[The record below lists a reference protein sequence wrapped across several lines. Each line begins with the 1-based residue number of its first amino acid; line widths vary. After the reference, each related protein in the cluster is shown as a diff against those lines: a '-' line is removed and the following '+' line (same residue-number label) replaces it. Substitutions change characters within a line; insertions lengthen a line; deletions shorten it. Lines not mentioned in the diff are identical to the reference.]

1 MDMERQTL
9 EYKSVQKIRTG
20 DKGFRD
26 LAVTCVALANAQ
38 GGVIVIGFEDKTKMP
53 VVGQRIDLQEVN
65 YVLAKLRGLCFG
77 VSLSCSDVLTHEN
90 GGAYFELRVA
100 PSLHSIATTS
110 DGKIYFRAGDKCE
123 PVRSEDVQRIANEK
137 GMWQW
142 ELSCSKDEKVEGEA
156 LENLRQLAEKLRS
169 SDRVRPHVKQMTDE
183 EIAEHYH
190 LVENGYLTSLGVLW
204 LGNARQ
210 RGRLCYPLTV
220 QYIVYDALERKVR
233 KVEWHDCA
241 LNPMELLLAVEKEA
255 VELTYSYEFPDGL
268 FRKQVRH
275 YQPKV
280 VRELLVNAFAHKSY
294 TISNDIVIEVYT
306 DRLEITSPGGLPLGI
321 TSENILHQR
330 QRRNPHLINIMH
342 DLQLMEGEGSGYD
355 LIYELNLLDSKRLPE
370 IVSEYNFT
378 RVIQYAG
385 IVNADV
391 LQLLDFVAGNY
402 LLSQKDLITF
412 GLVVQYGKLLATELG
427 NLLQL
432 ADKDRLRNYTSRL
445 LDMGVLVTR
454 GVKKGTAYMV
464 NPKLVASA
472 RLNVKTTLKT
482 IEPHRLKALIME
494 DLRLHPESGIQ
505 AIAGRLTDV
514 DVRDVRKVVYQLVA
528 DGDIEPQGA
537 KSNRTYVLRE

>member
-1 MDMERQTL
+1 M
-9 EYKSVQKIRTG
+9 EYKSLQKIRTG
-20 DKGFRD
+20 DKGFRN

-38 GGVIVIGFEDKTKMP
+38 GGVIVIGFEDKTMMP
-53 VVGQRIDLQEVN
+53 VAGQQIDIQEVN

-77 VSLSCSDVLTHEN
+77 VSLSGSEIKRHEN
-90 GGAYFELRVA
+90 GGEYFEIQVL
-100 PSLHSIATTS
+100 PTFHSIATTS
-110 DGKIYFRAGDKCE
+110 DGKIYFRTGDKCE
-123 PVRSEDVQRIANEK
+123 PVRSEDIQRISNEK

-142 ELSCSKDEKVEGEA
+142 ELNDNRSVKMEGEVV
-156 LENLRQLAEKLRS
+156 ENLRKLATLLRA

-183 EIAEHYH
+183 EIAEHYN
-190 LVENGYLTSLGVLW
+190 LSNDGCLTSLGVLW

-210 RGRLCYPLTV
+210 RGSLCYPLTV

-233 KVEWHDCA
+233 KVEWHDCS
-241 LNPMELLLAVEKEA
+241 LNPMELLLAVEREA

-294 TISNDIVIEVYT
+294 TISNDIVIEVYA

-321 TSENILHQR
+321 TSGNILHQR

-370 IVSEYNFT
+370 VVSEYNYT

-391 LQLLDFVAGNY
+391 LQLLDFVASNY
-402 LLSQKDLITF
+402 SLTQKDLIAF
-412 GLVVQYGKLLATELG
+412 GLVVQYGKLFATELG
-427 NLLQL
+427 DLLQL
-432 ADKDRLRNYTSRL
+432 TDKDRLRNYTSRL
-445 LDMGVLVTR
+445 LDMGVLITR

-464 NPKLVASA
+464 NPWLVASA
-472 RLNVKTTLKT
+472 KLNIKTTLKT
-482 IEPHRLKALIME
+482 IEPHRLRTLIME
-494 DLRLHPESGIQ
+494 DLRLYPASGIQ
-505 AIAGRLTDV
+505 AIAGRLPDV
-514 DVRDVRKVVYQLVA
+514 DIRDVRKVVYQLVA
-528 DGDIEPQGA
+528 DGEIIPQGA
-537 KSNRTYVLRE
+537 KSNRKYVLRR